1 MKKAVRTIIL
11 VLVVF
16 LSDVA
21 CMNTSDPEME
31 ETTLQIE
38 KAAVQVESKEERSES
53 KHYIYYEVPRE
64 YAMNGGEFSEELQE
78 FTQDLCEER
87 KLSYPLVLA
96 VIERETGYRN
106 VDPNGFGSTG
116 YMQVI
121 QKWHEER
128 MEKFGVVDLL
138 DPKGNITV
146 GVDYMTELLQKYQDI
161 NLALMAYNMGES
173 RAKELWEDGIY
184 TSDYADYIVKREEEI
199 SLEIYGR

>member
-1 MKKAVRTIIL
+1 MKRAVGALTL
-11 VLVVF
+11 VLVAL
-16 LSDVA
+16 LSDLA
-21 CMNTSDPEME
+21 CVNTSDPEI
-31 ETTLQIE
+31 TLQTNKE
-38 KAAVQVESKEERSES
+38 TQHVESAEEQSAL

-64 YAMNGGEFSEELQE
+64 YEINGGEFSDELQE

-87 KLSYPLVLA
+87 RLSYPLVLA
-96 VIERETGYRN
+96 MIERETGYRN

-121 QKWHEER
+121 QKWHEDR
-128 MEKFGVVDLL
+128 MAKFGVADLL

-146 GVDYMTELLQKYQDI
+146 GVDYMAELAEKYQDI

-184 TSDYADYIVKREEEI
+184 TSDYADYIVKREAEI